1 MPPIKIATPPEFPKG
16 VPNIWSPEHLFIASA
31 NICLMTT
38 FLAIAELSKLDFV
51 SYECEGKGKLEKI
64 DGKFMVSEIILIP
77 KVVIK
82 DELLKEKTLRI
93 LDKSESNCLISNS
106 MKTKI
111 TLKSEIIINK

>member
-1 MPPIKIATPPEFPKG
+1 
-16 VPNIWSPEHLFIASA
+16 
-31 NICLMTT
+31 MTT